1 MIVEAAQETEISVVI
16 GLVSTEDGTRILET
30 LTSLHEKQ
38 GEHGCEVVLADRRC
52 DAVSAE
58 IRRRFPQ
65 VVIIECARTTTLP
78 EMRTLAYRRTKAD
91 LIAVTEDH
99 CVPAVG
105 WLEQIHCAFDGQSDS
120 VSAIGG
126 VVENGVK
133 DTGFDWATYLCEY
146 SYFSAPVVEGATDI
160 LPGMNVVYRRAAL
173 QSVPPEALVSGFWE
187 TTVHPLLLKQG
198 KTLISRNAIKMYHC
212 KKFSAG
218 LFFQQRYV
226 YSRYYAGLRFPASQ
240 VTKRALAAVASLAL
254 PPVLFYRMIAASLR
268 KGLGGQFLKASP
280 ALAALVVVWSFGEI
294 WGYMFGPGR
303 ALAQIE

>member
-1 MIVEAAQETEISVVI
+1 MIVTSAQNPAISIVI
-16 GLVSTEDGTRILET
+16 GLVSTEDGDRILET
-30 LTSLHEKQ
+30 LTSLQEKQ
-38 GEHGCEVVLADRRC
+38 GARQCEVVLADRRC
-52 DAVSAE
+52 DKVSAE
-58 IRRRFPQ
+58 IARRFPQ
-65 VVIIECARTTTLP
+65 VLIVQCANSTTLP
-78 EMRTLAYRRTKAD
+78 EMRTLAYRRTNAD

-99 CVPAVG
+99 CVPAAD
-105 WLEQIHCAFDGQSDS
+105 WLDQIHAAFEGQSDN

-146 SYFSAPVVEGATDI
+146 SYFSAPVAEGPTDV

-173 QSVPPEALVSGFWE
+173 ESVPNEALVSGFWE

-198 KTLISRNAIKMYHC
+198 KTLLSRNAIRMCHC

-240 VTKRALAAVASLAL
+240 APKRALAAVASLAL
-254 PPVLFYRMIAASLR
+254 PPVLFYRMITASLR
-268 KGLGGQFLKASP
+268 KGLGAQFLRASP

-294 WGYMFGPGR
+294 WGYIFGPGK